1 MKTGINRGVLQSD
14 KVSAKCLMVI
24 RIFIMLPKVGF
35 VSIKDAVFISV
46 YRAFACQWAGGIVLG
61 IALLR
66 AVPRYIRQ
74 ESD

>member
-1 MKTGINRGVLQSD
+1 
-14 KVSAKCLMVI
+14 
-24 RIFIMLPKVGF
+24 MLPKVGF

-46 YRAFACQWAGGIVLG
+46 YRAFVCQWAGGIVLG
-61 IALLR
+61 IAFLR